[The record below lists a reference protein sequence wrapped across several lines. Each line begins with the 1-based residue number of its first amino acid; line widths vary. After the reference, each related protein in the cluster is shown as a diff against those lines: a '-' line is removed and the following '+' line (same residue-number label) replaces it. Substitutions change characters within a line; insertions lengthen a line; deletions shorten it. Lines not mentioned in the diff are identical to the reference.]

1 MTRTE
6 ADIIEKLDSVPNKA
20 GYIKELIR
28 RDIGSNKS
36 TGHRPERKTTMYC
49 NDNGKF
55 TSAAEYFYN
64 EYIGMYCIIGT
75 TMCAECITDLI
86 DRFESPDLLTEV
98 PIPDYITED
107 YDEPEW

>member
-1 MTRTE
+1 
-6 ADIIEKLDSVPNKA
+6 
-20 GYIKELIR
+20 
-28 RDIGSNKS
+28 
-36 TGHRPERKTTMYC
+36 MYC

-75 TMCAECITDLI
+75 TMCSECITDLI

-98 PIPDYITED
+98 PMPDYITED
-107 YDEPEW
+107 GDVSEW